1 MGNLLEMVGAFV
13 DEETRL
19 ELAERMGTY
28 GDDLAEWVRD
38 PTSNGYFTKYKISE
52 RAAAA
57 PSQNMAHLFGG
68 AAPMRV
74 ADSLDDLSLELKY
87 ITEYRDFL
95 ENYQSFYW
103 KFENRAQIAAS
114 GDSFVDQL
122 IKISASTDWVVKE
135 RECRK
140 NYWSNEEA
148 QRLSGTVKTYT
159 LVNRKTGSFADFS
172 TEMMTAQIVNL
183 MHFEVV
189 DLKQRG
195 AAFNTLRE
203 FTEVMKLLLLNHPS
217 KPLGVS
223 ALVLCFD
230 EENGQKIEPWRFEKV
245 DDPHLKTQTRL
256 GDFWRGAGG
265 IMATELG
272 LDRDPQRIYFWNRE
286 KALELRRIAKDQ
298 GEPNPFRAVKRS
310 IYGRDVDEILKR

>member
-13 DEETRL
+13 DEETCL

-57 PSQNMAHLFGG
+57 PSQTWRTCL
-68 AAPMRV
+68 AARPPMRV
-74 ADSLDDLSLELKY
+74 ADSLDDLSFELKY
-87 ITEYRDFL
+87 TTEYRDFL

-103 KFENRAQIAAS
+103 KFENRAQGIAAS

-135 RECRK
+135 RECE

-159 LVNRKTGSFADFS
+159 
-172 TEMMTAQIVNL
+172 
-183 MHFEVV
+183 
-189 DLKQRG
+189 
-195 AAFNTLRE
+195 
-203 FTEVMKLLLLNHPS
+203 
-217 KPLGVS
+217 
-223 ALVLCFD
+223 
-230 EENGQKIEPWRFEKV
+230 
-245 DDPHLKTQTRL
+245 
-256 GDFWRGAGG
+256 FW
-265 IMATELG
+265 
-272 LDRDPQRIYFWNRE
+272 
-286 KALELRRIAKDQ
+286 
-298 GEPNPFRAVKRS
+298 
-310 IYGRDVDEILKR
+310 